1 MFKCS
6 NNIILVPM
14 SNALS
19 VVDKDGKGWPGT
31 QIFPDRSSW
40 FVAKLDTKTVWWC
53 KHNLSP
59 SLVDVHQYLPHF
71 QGNVNFWKVCSMI
84 LQKSNISSNTSSGS
98 MSIIVAD
105 P

>member
-31 QIFPDRSSW
+31 QIFPDGSSW
-40 FVAKLDTKTVWWC
+40 FVAKLDTKTVW
-53 KHNLSP
+53 
-59 SLVDVHQYLPHF
+59 
-71 QGNVNFWKVCSMI
+71 
-84 LQKSNISSNTSSGS
+84 
-98 MSIIVAD
+98 
-105 P
+105 